1 MSSGSIN
8 DIAIKLGIDATG
20 VATGMKHATA
30 EALRASREIDKAE
43 SVEREHNLAQQVAA
57 IDEAAWQM
65 LTAG

>member
-30 EALRASREIDKAE
+30 EALRASRDVEKAE
-43 SVEREHNLAQQVAA
+43 SLEREYNIKQQLDDMPTRHV
-57 IDEAAWQM
+57 
-65 LTAG
+65 